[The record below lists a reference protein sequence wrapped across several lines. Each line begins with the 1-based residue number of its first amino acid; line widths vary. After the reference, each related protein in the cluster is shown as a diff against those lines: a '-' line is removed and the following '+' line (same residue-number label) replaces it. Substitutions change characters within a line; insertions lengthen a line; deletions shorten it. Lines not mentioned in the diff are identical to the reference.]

1 MRHCMLYDW
10 IGWPLSCICHF
21 FYNLYTDTLCILSQ
35 WQIWA
40 VVHSSSFTSGPLW
53 PHSARWIDRGLFT
66 RQPRGVEQSGAV
78 RDGVV
83 TWGYAGYVWPHT
95 PPYIPPTNPPY
106 IPTPPLLHSHLFDHL
121 LCVCDI
127 KLRVSKIRFMLVI
140 LDHIHPHNMP
150 ISHRQT
156 HFFSCSKL
164 STPTPIV
171 WIKYCQLSL
180 CWLCLKSDVMLF
192 IWSKN
197 CSRE

>member
-10 IGWPLSCICHF
+10 IGWLLSCICHF

-95 PPYIPPTNPPY
+95 PPYIPPTNSPY

-127 KLRVSKIRFMLVI
+127 KVRVSKMRFMLVI
-140 LDHIHPHNMP
+140 LDHIHPHNIP
-150 ISHRQT
+150 PANPFLLLLRTFDSNTNSVNKISLVANQCTMR
-156 HFFSCSKL
+156 L
-164 STPTPIV
+164 SPCKGV
-171 WIKYCQLSL
+171 
-180 CWLCLKSDVMLF
+180 
-192 IWSKN
+192 N
-197 CSRE
+197 